1 MIPKGHPIYNYNNSY
16 SSVIREYLGE
26 FAASTNEESLY
37 NTVCDV
43 HTYAWQQNYQ
53 QNNTSL
59 AQSAQE
65 LVNYA
70 YNAVGAAGD
79 AISNDT
85 RRNINA
91 AISAIESLIYSE
103 YYDSATLQNAM
114 TNLQSALS
122 LAGL

>member
-1 MIPKGHPIYNYNNSY
+1 M
-16 SSVIREYLGE
+16 
-26 FAASTNEESLY
+26 
-37 NTVCDV
+37 
-43 HTYAWQQNYQ
+43 
-53 QNNTSL
+53 
-59 AQSAQE
+59 
-65 LVNYA
+65 NYA